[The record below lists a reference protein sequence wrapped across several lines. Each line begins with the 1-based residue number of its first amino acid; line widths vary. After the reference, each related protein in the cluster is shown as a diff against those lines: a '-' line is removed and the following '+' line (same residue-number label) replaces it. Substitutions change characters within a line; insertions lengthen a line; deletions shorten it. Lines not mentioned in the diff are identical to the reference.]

1 MTTHKPGKLS
11 AKEIF
16 KITSIPVLL
25 ASLCCVSPLVLFF
38 LGLGSATVAGSLADV
53 LYDQYKWWFRA
64 VGLLSLALA
73 LVFYFRKKGIC
84 TLDQAKRRRNEVM
97 NIILIALT
105 VSILAYIIWLYGIV
119 HIVGVW
125 AGLWG
130 LIP

>member
-1 MTTHKPGKLS
+1 MTIHKPEKLS
-11 AKEIF
+11 AKEVF
-16 KITSIPVLL
+16 KITGIPVLL

-53 LYDQYKWWFRA
+53 LYGQYKWWFRA
-64 VGLLSLALA
+64 VGLLSLVLA

-97 NIILIALT
+97 NIVLITLT

-119 HIVGVW
+119 HIVGAW